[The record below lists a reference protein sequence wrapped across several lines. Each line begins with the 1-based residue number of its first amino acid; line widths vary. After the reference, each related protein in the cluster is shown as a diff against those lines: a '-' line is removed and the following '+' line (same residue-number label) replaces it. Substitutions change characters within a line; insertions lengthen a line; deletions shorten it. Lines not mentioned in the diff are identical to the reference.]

1 VKRLLREPLLHFLL
15 LGAALFVVSA
25 YFKGDSGGGTS
36 KQIVL
41 SLDELKQLETYFEAQ
56 WRRPPTAQEFDAMV
70 ENRVQEEVLYR
81 EALALGL
88 DKDDTIVRRRMA
100 QKMRFLA
107 EDVAAA
113 HEPSP
118 AELATWFDAHKD
130 KFALPSR
137 IAFREVYFSPDRH
150 GANARGDAVKAMAEL
165 KDQPIDTPLATKLG
179 DPFMLQDYYSDRTSE
194 QLGKDFG
201 PPFATALFELPPGSW
216 QGPIE
221 SGFGWHLVFVEWITP
236 GRIPALEEVE
246 PDVKTAWLADQK
258 QRAWNKAYD
267 AMRAKYT
274 VMMQAPPDTPAPSST
289 TATTATS
296 MPAGAGL

>member
-15 LGAALFVVSA
+15 LGAALFAVNTH
-25 YFKGDSGGGTS
+25 FKGDSGSDTS

-41 SLDELKQLETYFEAQ
+41 SLDQLQQLETYFEAQ

-100 QKMRFLA
+100 QKMQFLA
-107 EDVAAA
+107 EDDAAA
-113 HEPSP
+113 HEPSRE
-118 AELATWFDAHKD
+118 ELATWFDAHKD
-130 KFALPSR
+130 QFALPSR
-137 IAFREVYFSPDRH
+137 IAFREVYFSPDRR
-150 GANARGDAVKAMAEL
+150 GANAQDDAAKALAQL
-165 KDQPIDTPLATKLG
+165 VHQPIDTPLGTKLG

-194 QLGKDFG
+194 QLAKDFG
-201 PPFATALFELPPGSW
+201 PPFATALFKLPQGSW

-236 GRIPALEEVE
+236 GRAPALEEVE
-246 PDVKTAWLADQK
+246 PDVKTAWLAEQK
-258 QRAWNKAYD
+258 QRAWKEAYD

-274 VMMQAPPDTPAPSST
+274 VMMQAPPDTTQST
-289 TATTATS
+289 AAATTPT
-296 MPAGAGL
+296 GTGR

>member
-1 VKRLLREPLLHFLL
+1 VKRLFREPLLHFLL
-15 LGAALFVVSA
+15 LGVALFAVNT
-25 YFKGDSGGGTS
+25 YFKGDSGSDTS

-41 SLDELKQLETYFEAQ
+41 SLDQLKQLETYFEAQ

-113 HEPSP
+113 HEPSHE
-118 AELATWFDAHKD
+118 ELATWFDAHKET
-130 KFALPSR
+130 FALPSR
-137 IAFREVYFSPDRH
+137 IAFREVYFSPDRR
-150 GANARGDAVKAMAEL
+150 GANAHDDAVKALAKL
-165 KDQPIDTPLATKLG
+165 RDQPIDTPLGSKLG

-201 PPFATALFELPPGSW
+201 PPFATALFKLPQGSW

-221 SGFGWHLVFVEWITP
+221 SGFGWHLIFVEWITP

-258 QRAWNKAYD
+258 QRAWQKAYD

-274 VMMQAPPDTPAPSST
+274 VMMQAPPETPPSPA
-289 TATTATS
+289 TATTAAS
-296 MPAGAGL
+296 MPPGTGL